1 MFQQSRLRKLRVACA
16 VMLLFASN
24 GARASE
30 GHPAGQ
36 TYQPAKTAGPDEK
49 ATNVTFAIKSVALP
63 SRVKLQYVEQ
73 GNPSGVPV
81 LLLHGYTDSWHS
93 YELVLPHL
101 PNSMHAFAL
110 SQRGHGDSER
120 PATGYHPRDFAADVA
135 AFMDA
140 LKLERAVVVGH
151 SMGSYIAQCFAM
163 NYPERT
169 LGLVLVG
176 SFTTLRGDKGI
187 QEFWDTGV
195 SKLEDPIDPN
205 FALEFQKSTL
215 ALPVPQ
221 TFFDTVVQESL
232 KVPARVWQAAFK
244 GLMESDLSR
253 DLDKITAPT
262 LIVWGDKDAYFLRD
276 QQDALAAGI
285 TDSKLVIYSG
295 VGHGVHWEEPKRF
308 AADLLSFIESLTKP
322 EYGALR

>member
-1 MFQQSRLRKLRVACA
+1 MFQPNIRARQRRVL
-16 VMLLFASN
+16 VGMLLVAAAALA
-24 GARASE
+24 GDMQRA
-30 GHPAGQ
+30 
-36 TYQPAKTAGPDEK
+36 
-49 ATNVTFAIKSVALP
+49 KSIQLP
-63 SRVKLQYVEQ
+63 NRLKLEYVEQ
-73 GNPSGVPV
+73 GDPSGVPV

-93 YELVLPHL
+93 YELVLPYL
-101 PNSMHAFAL
+101 PKSIRAFAL

-120 PATGYHPRDFAADVA
+120 PATGYHPRDFAADVV

-140 LKLERAVVVGH
+140 LELKRAVIVGH
-151 SMGSYIAQCFAM
+151 SMGSYVAQCFAM

-176 SFTTLRGDKGI
+176 SFTTLQGDKGI
-187 QEFWDTGV
+187 QEFWDTAV

-221 TFFDTVVQESL
+221 AFLDTVVKESL
-232 KVPARVWQAAFK
+232 KAPARVWQAAFK
-244 GLMESDLSR
+244 GLMESDLSGE
-253 DLDKITAPT
+253 LGKITAPT

-285 TDSKLVIYSG
+285 SGAKLVIYSG
-295 VGHGVHWEEPKRF
+295 VGHGVHWEVPGRF
-308 AADLLSFIESLTKP
+308 ATDLQSFTENLVKP